1 MLHMICH
8 TCQQCDMRTPGMYDQ
23 QCTAVEMKVH
33 IIRIGEVN
41 TNDMHANTG
50 NDDLNVK
57 LWVGAKKDMGA
68 GDVIL
73 VEQDLVFQLLSQ
85 CPISPP

>member
-1 MLHMICH
+1 
-8 TCQQCDMRTPGMYDQ
+8 MYDQ

-57 LWVGAKKDMGA
+57 LWVGAKKRRTWG
-68 GDVIL
+68 GGGGQWEEL
-73 VEQDLVFQLLSQ
+73 PQKGLLYW
-85 CPISPP
+85 

>member
-50 NDDLNVK
+50 NYDLNVK
-57 LWVGAKKDMGA
+57 LWVGAKKRRTWG
-68 GDVIL
+68 GGGGQWEEL
-73 VEQDLVFQLLSQ
+73 PQKGLLYW
-85 CPISPP
+85 